1 MIVEVKSV
9 LKQQRSSAQKIRL
22 VIDQIRGLKVE
33 SAIDILFYGR
43 TKACTIVKKALD
55 SAIANAENNHQL
67 DIDILKVS
75 EAYCG
80 KGMVMKRWRARAK
93 GRPGRIQKF
102 LTNITIKLSEEQK
115 DSKGKK

>member
-1 MIVEVKSV
+1 MTVEVKSV

-55 SAIANAENNHQL
+55 SAIANAENNHGL
-67 DIDILKVS
+67 DIDCLVVTKAHVDCGPTLK
-75 EAYCG
+75 
-80 KGMVMKRWRARAK
+80 RFRARAR
-93 GRPGRIQKF
+93 GRGARILKR
-102 LTNITIKLSEEQK
+102 TCHITVIVSEEVRR
-115 DSKGKK
+115 G